1 MSLFDRMKTSVKA
14 DAHGVI
20 DALED
25 RRLLLRQYV
34 RDAEAELGKK
44 RAHLQA
50 LELDMRALERES
62 ARGAQQ
68 LAELEADAELALS
81 AGEDALARHTLRR
94 LLGLRGRQRRN
105 AERSAEL
112 ARQKRE
118 LDQKLREQSE
128 QYEELKARVE
138 AELAAS
144 GTGFDAGHEVVS
156 DEQVELELLRR
167 KRAVEVKP

>member
-25 RRLLLRQYV
+25 RRLLLRQCV

-50 LELDMRALERES
+50 LELDLRSIERDGARA
-62 ARGAQQ
+62 AQQ

-81 AGEDALARHTLRR
+81 AGEDALARHTLKR
-94 LLGLRGRQRRN
+94 LLALRGRKRRGD
-105 AERSAEL
+105 ERGQEL

-118 LDQKLREQSE
+118 LEQKLNEQSE
-128 QYEELKARVE
+128 LYEELKARIE
-138 AELAAS
+138 AELAA
-144 GTGFDAGHEVVS
+144 TGGGLDAGCDVIT

-167 KRAVEVKP
+167 KRAAEVKP

>member
-25 RRLLLRQYV
+25 RRLLLRQCV

-50 LELDMRALERES
+50 LELDLRSIERDGARA
-62 ARGAQQ
+62 AQQ

-81 AGEDALARHTLRR
+81 AGEDALAQPLDDVGHGGWWVSHASRLTLWRT
-94 LLGLRGRQRRN
+94 
-105 AERSAEL
+105 L
-112 ARQKRE
+112 AARVFWSDQNVGAFSGGRE
-118 LDQKLREQSE
+118 LLSR
-128 QYEELKARVE
+128 
-138 AELAAS
+138 
-144 GTGFDAGHEVVS
+144 GCPGGS
-156 DEQVELELLRR
+156 DG
-167 KRAVEVKP
+167 P